1 MSTVIWE
8 IIKESITTD
17 TPEFLA
23 SIDQKITN
31 IIKSIDDSKVSS
43 EYFRFLKAKK
53 DGFIWNI
60 NKNQSISYKEKK
72 VESVFENLNEK
83 IFILMIL
90 LNNNYLS
97 EFNEEIFEVKLS
109 DESLK
114 NEMKEILRD
123 YTEKKNSFVLI
134 VDSYKEKNPVFY
146 HEMQELQKTHLD
158 NLTIPEK
165 NKLFR
170 QILNN
175 LRLPVLLDERKSIQ
189 KEIVDEKNS
198 EISNN
203 LLKKY
208 SRISQEIKIIQNKDI
223 E

>member
-1 MSTVIWE
+1 
-8 IIKESITTD
+8 
-17 TPEFLA
+17 
-23 SIDQKITN
+23 
-31 IIKSIDDSKVSS
+31 
-43 EYFRFLKAKK
+43 
-53 DGFIWNI
+53 
-60 NKNQSISYKEKK
+60 
-72 VESVFENLNEK
+72 
-83 IFILMIL
+83 MIL

-97 EFNEEIFEVKLS
+97 EFSEEIFDVKLS
-109 DESLK
+109 DEILK
-114 NEMKEILRD
+114 NEMKEILRA
-123 YTEKKNSFVLI
+123 YTEKKNSFMLL

-146 HEMQELQKTHLD
+146 FEMQELQKTHLD
-158 NLTIPEK
+158 NLTIGEK

-189 KEIVDEKNS
+189 KEIIDEKNS

-208 SRISQEIKIIQNKDI
+208 SRISEEIKIIQNKDI

>member
-1 MSTVIWE
+1 
-8 IIKESITTD
+8 
-17 TPEFLA
+17 
-23 SIDQKITN
+23 
-31 IIKSIDDSKVSS
+31 
-43 EYFRFLKAKK
+43 
-53 DGFIWNI
+53 
-60 NKNQSISYKEKK
+60 
-72 VESVFENLNEK
+72 
-83 IFILMIL
+83 MIL

>member
-1 MSTVIWE
+1 M
-8 IIKESITTD
+8 
-17 TPEFLA
+17 
-23 SIDQKITN
+23 
-31 IIKSIDDSKVSS
+31 
-43 EYFRFLKAKK
+43 KAKK

-97 EFNEEIFEVKLS
+97 EFSEEIFDVKLS
-109 DESLK
+109 DEILK
-114 NEMKEILRD
+114 NEMKEILRA
-123 YTEKKNSFVLI
+123 YTEKKNSFMLL

-146 HEMQELQKTHLD
+146 FEMQELQKTHLD
-158 NLTIPEK
+158 NLTIGEK

-170 QILNN
+170 HILNN

-189 KEIVDEKNS
+189 KEIIDEKNS

-208 SRISQEIKIIQNKDI
+208 SRISEEIKIIQNKDI